1 MSFDRPWALA
11 ALLVLPLLVWL
22 YRVVQRR
29 RMAYAMRFTN
39 LAVLAP
45 LAGRR
50 SWRRLVPP
58 VLAVLALAALIGAT
72 ARPQVR
78 GLVAHDRATVVLVL
92 DVSGSME
99 ARDVKPS
106 RLGAAQN
113 AIRVFLD
120 KAPKRLRV
128 GLIVFAG
135 FPQVAS
141 PPTTNHEQVRA
152 SLDSLGQYSS
162 FGGTAIG
169 DAIAEAVVLGRQ
181 TLARDAEAAPVAPDT
196 PDATKSLVS
205 ILFLSDGAQR
215 QGVLQPL
222 DGAGRAKAAG
232 MPVYTIAL
240 GTPHGTITRRFGGQF
255 GGLPRT
261 IQVPPDPETL
271 KAIAETTGGE
281 FYNATSANALQSAYA
296 KLGSRLGRKPADKE
310 ITYAFLA
317 VAAGLLLG
325 AGALSL
331 LWSPRLP

>member
-1 MSFDRPWALA
+1 VSFERPWALA
-11 ALLVLPLLVWL
+11 ALLALPLLVWL
-22 YRVVQRR
+22 YRLAQRR
-29 RMAYAMRFTN
+29 RMRYSVRFTN

-45 LAGRR
+45 IVPRR
-50 SWRRLVPP
+50 SWRRLVPA
-58 VLAVLALAALIGAT
+58 VLALLALAALVAAT

-99 ARDVKPS
+99 AKDVKPS
-106 RLGAAQN
+106 RLGAAQG
-113 AIRVFLD
+113 AIRSFLD
-120 KAPKRLRV
+120 RAPRRLRV

-135 FPQVAS
+135 FPQVAA
-141 PPTTNHEQVRA
+141 PPTTNHKLVRE

-181 TLARDAEAAPVAPDT
+181 TLAGDAEAVQPNTARE
-196 PDATKSLVS
+196 LVS

-232 MPVYTIAL
+232 IPVYTIAL
-240 GTPHGTITRRFGGQF
+240 GTPEGTITRRFGNAF
-255 GGLPRT
+255 GGGGPRV

-281 FYNATSANALQSAYA
+281 FFNATSSQALRSAYE
-296 KLGSRLGRKPADKE
+296 KLGSKLGRKPADKE

-317 VAAGLLLG
+317 AAAALLVG
-325 AGALSL
+325 AGALSA

>member
-1 MSFDRPWALA
+1 VSFHRPWALL
-11 ALLVLPLLVWL
+11 ALLAIPVLIWL
-22 YRVVQRR
+22 YHLVQRR
-29 RMAYAMRFTN
+29 RMRYSMRFTN

-45 LAGRR
+45 IARRR

-72 ARPQVR
+72 ARPHVR

-113 AIRVFLD
+113 AIRTFLD
-120 KAPKRLRV
+120 RAPKRLRV

-141 PPTTNHEQVRA
+141 PPTTKHEQVRQ

-169 DAIAEAVVLGRQ
+169 DAIAEAVSLGRQ
-181 TLARDAEAAPVAPDT
+181 TLAGDAEAPAASPE
-196 PDATKSLVS
+196 ATRDLVS

-222 DGAGRAKAAG
+222 DGAARAKSAG

-271 KAIAETTGGE
+271 KAIADTTGGE
-281 FYNATSANALQSAYA
+281 FYNATSSDALQSAYA
-296 KLGSRLGRKPADKE
+296 KLGSKLGRKRADKE

-317 VAAGLLLG
+317 AAAGLLVA
-325 AGALSL
+325 AGGLSL

>member
-1 MSFDRPWALA
+1 VSFERPWALVV
-11 ALLVLPLLVWL
+11 LLALPLLVWL
-22 YRVVQRR
+22 YVLAQRR
-29 RMAYAMRFTN
+29 RMRYSMRFTN
-39 LAVLAP
+39 FAVLAP
-45 LAGRR
+45 LVQRR
-50 SWRRLVPP
+50 PWRRFVP
-58 VLAVLALAALIGAT
+58 AVLALLALSALTAAT

-99 ARDVKPS
+99 AKDVKPS
-106 RLGAAQN
+106 RIGAAQD
-113 AIRVFLD
+113 AIRRFLD
-120 KAPKRLRV
+120 KAPRRLRV

-135 FPQVAS
+135 FPQVAA
-141 PPTTNHEQVRA
+141 PPTTNHKLVRA

-181 TLARDAEAAPVAPDT
+181 TLAADAEAATPDT
-196 PDATKSLVS
+196 ARQLVS

-240 GTPHGTITRRFGGQF
+240 GTPNGTITRRFGGPF
-255 GGLPRT
+255 GGGGGPRT
-261 IQVPPDPETL
+261 IAVPPDPETL
-271 KAIAETTGGE
+271 KAIADTTGGE
-281 FYNATSANALQSAYA
+281 FFNATSSEALQSAYE
-296 KLGSRLGRKPADKE
+296 KLGSKLGRKPADKE

-317 VAAGLLLG
+317 VAAALLTG
-325 AGALSL
+325 AGVLSL

>member
-1 MSFDRPWALA
+1 VSFDRPWALA
-11 ALLVLPLLVWL
+11 ALLVLPFLVWL
-22 YRVVQRR
+22 YVLAQRR
-29 RMAYAMRFTN
+29 RMRYSMRFTN

-45 LAGRR
+45 LAKGR

-58 VLAVLALAALIGAT
+58 VLVLLALATLTAAT
-72 ARPQVR
+72 ARPHVR

-99 ARDVKPS
+99 SKDVKPS
-106 RLGAAQN
+106 RLGAAQD
-113 AIRVFLD
+113 AIRLFLD
-120 KAPKRLRV
+120 RAPRRLRV

-135 FPQVAS
+135 FPQVAA
-141 PPTTNHEQVRA
+141 PPTTNHAVVRE

-181 TLARDAEAAPVAPDT
+181 TLAGDAEAVEPETARR
-196 PDATKSLVS
+196 LVS

-240 GTPHGTITRRFGGQF
+240 GTPEGTITRRFGGLF
-255 GGLPRT
+255 GGGPRT
-261 IQVPPDPETL
+261 IPVPPDPETL

-281 FYNATSANALQSAYA
+281 FFNATSSEALQSAYA
-296 KLGSRLGRKPADKE
+296 RLGTKLGRKPADKE

-317 VAAGLLLG
+317 AAAALLVG
-325 AGALSL
+325 AGVLSA

>member
-1 MSFDRPWALA
+1 VSFDRPWALV
-11 ALLVLPLLVWL
+11 ALLALPLLVWL
-22 YRVVQRR
+22 YVLAQRR
-29 RMAYAMRFTN
+29 RMRYSIRFTN

-45 LAGRR
+45 LVQRR
-50 SWRRLVPP
+50 SWRRLVPA
-58 VLAVLALAALIGAT
+58 VLALLALAALTAAT
-72 ARPQVR
+72 ARPHVR

-99 ARDVKPS
+99 SKDVKPT
-106 RLGAAQN
+106 RIGAAQD
-113 AIRVFLD
+113 AIRRFLD
-120 KAPKRLRV
+120 KAPRRLRV

-135 FPQVAS
+135 FPQVAA
-141 PPTTNHEQVRA
+141 PPTTNHELVRQ

-181 TLARDAEAAPVAPDT
+181 TLAADEEAVEPDT
-196 PDATKSLVS
+196 ARRLVS

-240 GTPHGTITRRFGGQF
+240 GTPNGTITRNFSGPFGG
-255 GGLPRT
+255 GGPRT
-261 IQVPPDPETL
+261 IAVPPDPETL
-271 KAIAETTGGE
+271 KAIADTTGGE
-281 FYNATSANALQSAYA
+281 FFNATSSDALQSAYE
-296 KLGSRLGRKPADKE
+296 KLGSKLGRKPADKE

-317 VAAGLLLG
+317 VAAALLTG
-325 AGALSL
+325 AGVLSL

>member
-1 MSFDRPWALA
+1 VSFDRPWALV
-11 ALLVLPLLVWL
+11 ALLALPLLVWL
-22 YRVVQRR
+22 YVLAQRR
-29 RMAYAMRFTN
+29 RMRYSVRFTN

-45 LAGRR
+45 LVQRR
-50 SWRRLVPP
+50 SWRRFVPA
-58 VLAVLALAALIGAT
+58 VLALLALAALTAAT
-72 ARPQVR
+72 SRPHVR

-99 ARDVKPS
+99 SKDVKPT
-106 RLGAAQN
+106 RIGAAQD
-113 AIRVFLD
+113 AIRRFLD
-120 KAPKRLRV
+120 KAPRRLRV

-135 FPQVAS
+135 FPQVAA
-141 PPTTNHEQVRA
+141 PPTTNHDLVRQ

-169 DAIAEAVVLGRQ
+169 DAIAEAVVVGRQ
-181 TLARDAEAAPVAPDT
+181 TLAADEEAVEPDT
-196 PDATKSLVS
+196 ARQLVS

-240 GTPHGTITRRFGGQF
+240 GTPNGTITRGFGGPF
-255 GGLPRT
+255 GGGPRT
-261 IQVPPDPETL
+261 IAVPPDPETL
-271 KAIAETTGGE
+271 KAIADTTGGE
-281 FYNATSANALQSAYA
+281 FFNATSSEALQSAYE
-296 KLGSRLGRKPADKE
+296 KLGSKLGRKPADKE

-317 VAAGLLLG
+317 AAAALLLG
-325 AGALSL
+325 ASVLSL